1 MAARRLLYHLLLK
14 LALNYFLMTLL
25 LTVTMTKLMKSGFL
39 LTIWF
44 VMQISPRAETVFGRL
59 LEYGVSF
66 ALLAIIAFIFY
77 REWKSSDGYNKNRD
91 EVLEDLI
98 RNNTEAMY
106 NTKNAID
113 DMSGEMKTFRQEL
126 KSINGLVKANTSRI
140 SSVETDD

>member
-1 MAARRLLYHLLLK
+1 
-14 LALNYFLMTLL
+14 MTLL
-25 LTVTMTKLMKSGFL
+25 LTAMITKLMKSGFL

-77 REWKSSDGYNKNRD
+77 REWKSSEGYNKNRD

-98 RNNTEAMY
+98 RNNTQAMD

-126 KSINGLVKANTSRI
+126 KTIHNNVKTNTSRI
-140 SSVETDD
+140 DKWGNR